1 MGGCS
6 IRKKAVPTNFSI
18 VLRVDRPR
26 FARLPRFDPG
36 FLARI
41 DRWRLPTSGARDR
54 PTLPNVVSRQRRNQ
68 RTTIHEPLAAQHQH
82 GSEQQGE
89 GGRGDL
95 RGHLLHSLGRA
106 NCCKHQARVHR
117 RDTQSDDPGFPP
129 SIHAYPPFSRILD
142 TERRDGLAVPAG
154 NKWQSAVLVRG
165 QANISLTSLEE
176 TT

>member
-95 RGHLLHSLGRA
+95 RRHLLAPYAEPIAASTR
-106 NCCKHQARVHR
+106 
-117 RDTQSDDPGFPP
+117 
-129 SIHAYPPFSRILD
+129 HAYTAATPNPTILASRLPSMRILRFRVSLIQNAEMASLFRLG
-142 TERRDGLAVPAG
+142 TSG
-154 NKWQSAVLVRG
+154 NLLCWFGDRPISA
-165 QANISLTSLEE
+165 
-176 TT
+176 